1 MVKIIYPNVALGICL
16 FISTFSGR
24 KWIVASW
31 IKTFWSCSYGCQV
44 RDHNHLTIISAYQVC
59 QTTIKNVGLKTN
71 TMQQWQRLEEKNLE
85 DKNIRELMIRD
96 LANFINNLQQHKY
109 EVIVE
114 IDSNESN
121 DQPKNRVDTLLHFTK
136 LIDIIS
142 QQHGIKKEPNTRLSG
157 SKCIEFVLCSKHISL
172 FIDKCGITLFNEIKF
187 SDHRGLF
194 LDLHLT
200 SFLKNNASH
209 QIFQCPKR
217 DQLQS
222 PCTTSCRYPLDH
234 RTSCWPSEKYIQQH
248 RFFQRSQHYQQTRC
262 SFNERNDKSRTNDKE
277 VWSPVPLVTETS
289 GSHP

>member
-1 MVKIIYPNVALGICL
+1 MLSL

-157 SKCIEFVLCSKHISL
+157 SKCIEFVLCSKHISI

-209 QIFQCPKR
+209 CRTIIYILSNLPMPK
-217 DQLQS
+217 S
-222 PCTTSCRYPLDH
+222 WSTTKSMYDIVSLPTRSSNKLLTFRKIYPTAPFLP
-234 RTSCWPSEKYIQQH
+234 TITTLS
-248 RFFQRSQHYQQTRC
+248 
-262 SFNERNDKSRTNDKE
+262 TN
-277 VWSPVPLVTETS
+277 
-289 GSHP
+289 